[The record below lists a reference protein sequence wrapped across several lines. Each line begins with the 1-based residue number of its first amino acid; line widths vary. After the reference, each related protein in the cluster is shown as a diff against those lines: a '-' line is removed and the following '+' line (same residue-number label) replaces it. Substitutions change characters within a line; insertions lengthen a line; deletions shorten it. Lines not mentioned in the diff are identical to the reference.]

1 MGFMKRK
8 VIKLGT
14 STLVASL
21 PSKWTNMLGVKAGD
35 EIEVTERQK
44 ELILSTEKRSSKFL
58 KTIDLRKLNT
68 KLSFG
73 YLEAAYVSGVDELE
87 LLHGPFI
94 VHYKTGQKLK
104 TSEVLQSMLSP
115 MIGFQIIEQSESR
128 TVVKDIGQVS
138 DEEMDNVLRRMF
150 LLIKSMGEECFDAV
164 KTRNKE
170 TLSSMPVRYDNIYKL
185 YIYYLRM
192 LNKRGYKEFGKTPVM
207 YEFISKFKMIISV
220 YRFIGV
226 ETLYLK
232 KPYSA
237 KALKLFEHVLSS
249 FENLYR
255 VFYQFSDEN
264 CLQITL
270 DRNASIDVMNELKKK
285 CSVEDALLMARLSV
299 IAITVYHALKC
310 RFNLEI

>member
-1 MGFMKRK
+1 MKDMKRK
-8 VIKLGT
+8 VIKLGS

-35 EIEVTERQK
+35 ELEVTERQK
-44 ELILSTEKRSSKFL
+44 DLVISTQKKSSKFL
-58 KTIDLRKLNT
+58 KTLDLKKLNT

-73 YLEAAYVSGVDELE
+73 YVEAAYVSGVDELE

-115 MIGFQIIEQSESR
+115 LIGFQIIEQSESR

-150 LLIKSMGEECFDAV
+150 LLIKSMGEECFEAV
-164 KTRNKE
+164 KSKNKQ
-170 TLSSMPVRYDNIYKL
+170 TLESMPVRYDNIYKL

-192 LNKRGYKEFGKTPVM
+192 LNKRGYRDFSKTPVM

-226 ETLYLK
+226 EAVFLK
-232 KPYSA
+232 KSYSP
-237 KALKLFEHVLSS
+237 KALKIFEHVLKS
-249 FENLYR
+249 FENLYK
-255 VFYQFSDEN
+255 VFYQFNDEN

-270 DRNASIDVMNELKKK
+270 DRNVSIDMMNDLKKK
-285 CSVEDALLMARLSV
+285 CSVEDALLIGRLSV
-299 IAITVYHALKC
+299 VTITLYHALKC